1 MSGLET
7 GKLNRRIAIER
18 AGIVKND
25 SGDMVDGFAPLRT
38 VWASATPG
46 GGRERLLS
54 AQNAAEAPMVFRI
67 RWAPDLADLSPAD
80 RVQYPPTSERY
91 YDIASVV
98 EIGTC
103 EGIEIAATA
112 RA

>member
-1 MSGLET
+1 MGP
-7 GKLNRRIAIER
+7 LNRRIAIER
-18 AGIVKND
+18 AGIVDNA
-25 SGDMVDGFAPLRT
+25 SGDRVDGFTPAR
-38 VWASATPG
+38 VVAASATPG

-67 RWAPDLADLSPAD
+67 RWARDLADLSPAD
-80 RVQYPPTSERY
+80 RIQYPATSGRY

-98 EIGTC
+98 EIGTR